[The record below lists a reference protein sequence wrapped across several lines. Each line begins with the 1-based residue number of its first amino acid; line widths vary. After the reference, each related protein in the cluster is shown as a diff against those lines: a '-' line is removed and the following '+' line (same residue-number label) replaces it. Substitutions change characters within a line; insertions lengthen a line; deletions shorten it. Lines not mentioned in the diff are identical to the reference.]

1 MFDDSIFIEKYNN
14 NWPKMFSDEK
24 ASLALVL
31 KNDFKGT
38 IEHVGSTAVK
48 GLAAKPIIDI
58 MIGVESLE
66 SSKYLIDKLTQSGYC
81 YYPYKSDVMH
91 WFCKPSP
98 EIRTHHLHLIPY
110 LSPLWHERIKF
121 RDALRAN
128 SELAN
133 QYQTLKYR
141 LAARFIDDREGYT
154 KNKWPF
160 INNVIKKSLIK

>member
-1 MFDDSIFIEKYNN
+1 MSDEAIFIEKYNN
-14 NWPKMFSDEK
+14 NWPKMFSNEK
-24 ASLALVL
+24 ASLALLL
-31 KNDFKGT
+31 KNHFKGT

-66 SSKYLIDKLTQSGYC
+66 TSKHLIETLTQSGYC

-91 WFCKPSP
+91 WFCKPSA

-110 LSPLWHERIKF
+110 LSPLWNERIKF
-121 RDALRAN
+121 RNALRVN
-128 SELAN
+128 PELAN
-133 QYQTLKYR
+133 QYQELKYQ
-141 LAARFIDDREGYT
+141 LAEEFTHDREGYT

-160 INNVIKKSLIK
+160 IKKVIKKSLNK